1 MTPGRGFTALN
12 QKGERA
18 AFGIWLRELIQ
29 AHGGRAA
36 VAEITGISTDS
47 LSKWAGGRAIPSKI
61 NIQKL
66 IDGEVVPHA
75 SMEAMLADS
84 PWMSS
89 KYFKQV
95 KVAKMKTE
103 PKPKPEPVYPTE
115 VDSISVMVP
124 EPVRHNLMDAVLAEP
139 GLDGQQRAQ
148 LAAIIT
154 MIVNGVD
161 ISISISPRA
170 EA

>member
-18 AFGIWLRELIQ
+18 AFGIWMRELIQ

-47 LSKWAGGRAIPSKI
+47 LTKWMGGRAIPSKI

-66 IDGEVVPHA
+66 IDGEIIPHDTA
-75 SMEAMLADS
+75 EAMLADS

-103 PKPKPEPVYPTE
+103 PKRDVETYVQEPV
-115 VDSISVMVP
+115 VV
-124 EPVRHNLMDAVLAEP
+124 VRHNLMDAVLAEP
-139 GLDGQQRAQ
+139 GLDTQQRAQ
-148 LAAIIT
+148 LAALIT

-161 ISISISPRA
+161 IAISISPRA